1 MSDVS
6 QGPGWWQA
14 SDGKWYPPE
23 ATPQYPTPSEAVDQ
37 TTAVDSGQAM
47 PNPES
52 GTSIPAV
59 SSVCTNGH
67 GLRDVNLFCTVCGS
81 PRSQVP
87 VDSQPLPPLPPL
99 SPLSPAPQPYA
110 PSPAP
115 GQVPPPAQYPPIN
128 PGYAGSGPPF
138 PPPGPQT
145 GWVPGSPVQP
155 ANTTN
160 GLAIASLV
168 LGILWLFGLGSILAL
183 IFGFIARQQIRTRRQ
198 NGNGLSI
205 AGIVL
210 GFVGVG
216 LLILVIIGAATS
228 NGSQTVD
235 LTVVQYVQTCANSQL
250 RNGTTVIVTGNNGT
264 QLAAASLSAGS
275 DGSAGLTSG
284 GGSIP
289 TCTFDASMTLPTNQ
303 SSYSFTVGSGSPIT
317 FSVSEMNSH
326 GWKPGITLGC
336 NSEIQGCSGGS
347 TASSSPVVI
356 PTTTTATT
364 AARTGGF
371 NSNSTFCKDL
381 AQESAAET
389 TLSTGLSDA
398 MKTNDLATIKT
409 AFNTF
414 LDATQVELQKVTGAA
429 SSAPANVKAAFKTIT
444 DFYAQL
450 KTTVAGASSVA
461 QIQSALTSLTSNAAA
476 TSADTT
482 ISAYV
487 TGQCGT
493 TTTSST

>member
-14 SDGKWYPPE
+14 SDGKWYTPE

-52 GTSIPAV
+52 GTSIPPV

-67 GLRDVNLFCTVCGS
+67 GMRDVGLFCTICGS
-81 PRSQVP
+81 PRSQAP
-87 VDSQPLPPLPPL
+87 ADSRSLP
-99 SPLSPAPQPYA
+99 PLSPAPQPYA
-110 PSPAP
+110 PPSAP
-115 GQVPPPAQYPPIN
+115 GQVPPPFIPPVQYPPSN
-128 PGYAGSGPPF
+128 PGYAASGPPF
-138 PPPGPQT
+138 PPAGPQT
-145 GWVPGSPVQP
+145 EWVRGTPVQP

-168 LGILWLFGLGSILAL
+168 LGILWIFGLGSILAL
-183 IFGFIARQQIRTRRQ
+183 IFGFIARQQIRTRHQ

-228 NGSQTVD
+228 NANQTVN
-235 LTVVQYVQTCANSQL
+235 LTMVQYAQTCASSQL

-275 DGSAGLTSG
+275 DGSTGLTSG

-317 FSVSEMNSH
+317 FSVSEMNSD
-326 GWKPGITLGC
+326 GWKPGIT
-336 NSEIQGCSGGS
+336 QGCSSQYQG
-347 TASSSPVVI
+347 
-356 PTTTTATT
+356 
-364 AARTGGF
+364 
-371 NSNSTFCKDL
+371 C
-381 AQESAAET
+381 
-389 TLSTGLSDA
+389 
-398 MKTNDLATIKT
+398 
-409 AFNTF
+409 
-414 LDATQVELQKVTGAA
+414 
-429 SSAPANVKAAFKTIT
+429 
-444 DFYAQL
+444 
-450 KTTVAGASSVA
+450 
-461 QIQSALTSLTSNAAA
+461 
-476 TSADTT
+476 
-482 ISAYV
+482 
-487 TGQCGT
+487 
-493 TTTSST
+493 